1 MLAAQQMVWERRPLR
16 VPLSC
21 RVAELEAANIQC
33 SDDEPCRVF
42 MELTAVEGVGPK
54 ILAGGN
60 LHTTAAT
67 LSSIALWSEDAG
79 TTWREPLA
87 RIPAAGFESVQF
99 LNDQHGWIAVQPQD
113 QFPHDPYLL
122 VTTNGGQNWEP
133 LKIFNEEG
141 RQGLLQQF
149 YFDSRDHGWALIDRS
164 SEGFEMYETLN
175 GGTSWMLRETSSR
188 PITAKWAVR
197 RASDWRLREDGKL
210 RTYEVERR
218 VGESWRQVANFRME
232 VGVCKNPEPVAPPK
246 PPPENP

>member
-1 MLAAQQMVWERRPLR
+1 MLAAQQR

-21 RVAELEAANIQC
+21 RAAELEAANIQC
-33 SDDEPCRVF
+33 SNEEPCRVF
-42 MELTAVEGVGPK
+42 MELTAVEAVSPK
-54 ILAGGN
+54 ILLAGN
-60 LHTTAAT
+60 LHTPAAT
-67 LSSIALWSEDAG
+67 LSSIALWSDDAG
-79 TTWREPLA
+79 ATWREPVA
-87 RIPAAGFESVQF
+87 RIPAAGFESIQF

-122 VTTNGGQNWEP
+122 VTTNGGQTWEP
-133 LKIFNEEG
+133 LRIFTEEG

-175 GGTSWMLRETSSR
+175 AGMSWMLRETSSR
-188 PITAKWAVR
+188 PITPKWAVR
-197 RASDWRLREDGKL
+197 RASDWRLREDAKL

-218 VGESWRQVANFRME
+218 VGETWRQVADFRVE
-232 VGVCKNPEPVAPPK
+232 VGVCKNPEPVAPPQ